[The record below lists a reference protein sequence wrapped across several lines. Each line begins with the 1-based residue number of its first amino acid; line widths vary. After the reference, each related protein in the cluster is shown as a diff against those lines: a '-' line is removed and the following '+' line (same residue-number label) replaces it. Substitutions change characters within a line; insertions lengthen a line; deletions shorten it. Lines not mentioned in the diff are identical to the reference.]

1 MTKKEFYTKW
11 LETFAS
17 GISKKDIEKYVV
29 SYGNYIWHI
38 FGWDLLDQDKY
49 LVGEEAKKAY
59 NNIDKEGAVFT
70 DWDEDDNF
78 QEVTWEFDNADS
90 LDCFSEA
97 YVVGKNFSWT
107 YIKTHEKYCGPYF
120 MKL

>member
-1 MTKKEFYTKW
+1 MTKKEFYAKW
-11 LETFAS
+11 LEVFAS
-17 GISKKDIEKYVV
+17 GVSEKDIQKYVV

-38 FGWDLLDQDKY
+38 FSWDLIDKDRF

-59 NNIDKEGAVFT
+59 NSIDKDGAILT

-78 QEVTWEFDNADS
+78 QEVTWEFDNADALDS
-90 LDCFSEA
+90 LSEA
-97 YVVGKNFSWT
+97 CVVGKDFSWT

-120 MKL
+120 MNL

>member
-11 LETFAS
+11 LEVFAS
-17 GISKKDIEKYVV
+17 GVSEKDIQKYVV

-38 FGWDLLDQDKY
+38 FGWDLIDKDRF

-59 NNIDKEGAVFT
+59 NNIDKDGAILT

-78 QEVTWEFDNADS
+78 QEVTWEFDNADA

-97 YVVGKNFSWT
+97 YVVGKDFSWT
-107 YIKTHEKYCGPYF
+107 YIKTHEEYCGPYF